1 MTGVYTGGPPT
12 GIGPDD
18 NWEPLDKKRTLEAVN
33 WFEQELAASD
43 DVDYL
48 IVAGHYMIL
57 EALGWYDLVSF
68 KQERS
73 LLPEN
78 LEDVSDG
85 NPIFIQALKDLLL
98 DKMKE
103 HKVTAWIQGHRH
115 TLEHVQEAGFTDLSD
130 MHFFTIGAGALLDVT
145 GPKFLK
151 SALKLIV

>member
-1 MTGVYTGGPPT
+1 MDTPTMTGVYTGGPPT

-18 NWEPLDKKRTLEAVN
+18 NWEPLDKKKTLEAVN

-68 KQERS
+68 QQERS
-73 LLPEN
+73 LPEN
-78 LEDVSDG
+78 LEDVFHAK
-85 NPIFIQALKDLLL
+85 PIFIQALKDLLL

-115 TLEHVQEAGFTDLSD
+115 TLEHVQEHGFTDLSD

-145 GPKFLK
+145 GSKVLNY
-151 SALKLIV
+151 

>member
-18 NWEPLDKKRTLEAVN
+18 NWEPLDKDRTLEAVE

-43 DVDYL
+43 DADYL

-68 KQERS
+68 QQERF

-78 LEDVSDG
+78 LEDLFDG
-85 NPIFIQALKDLLL
+85 NQIFI
-98 DKMKE
+98 
-103 HKVTAWIQGHRH
+103 
-115 TLEHVQEAGFTDLSD
+115 
-130 MHFFTIGAGALLDVT
+130 
-145 GPKFLK
+145 
-151 SALKLIV
+151 